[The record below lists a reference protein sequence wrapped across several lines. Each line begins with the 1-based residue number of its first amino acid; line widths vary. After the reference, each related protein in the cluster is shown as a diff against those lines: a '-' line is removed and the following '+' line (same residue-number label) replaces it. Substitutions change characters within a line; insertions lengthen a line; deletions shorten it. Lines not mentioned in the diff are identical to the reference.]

1 MGIEQL
7 FTAQFQA
14 PTSNTSFGGQSKNS
28 ISAAQGNENTQGTSE
43 SGSGQIFSS
52 FIFAKDLPNGGLPT
66 IPPTDTVNQIAT
78 LSEGTNTSTEN
89 ITLALINNRG
99 YTPHTL
105 EGLET
110 SSDTSEGSFTADLF
124 SQILGEMKALNEAF
138 NQGTLN
144 ADTANTDELN
154 EMIEQ
159 LGALLNLNQKQI
171 TALKTQFKNLALSGE
186 LSDQQLVSMVA
197 QTLTQNL
204 SAQQRAEFIAN
215 LQGNYY
221 DPETGELIVDE
232 DEILADIQ
240 EVEKVLEGL
249 PSEDARVE
257 LFIQTLIGNFINNN
271 TNLQSG
277 TNSPS
282 SSSAASLNNSARA
295 SALASSNT
303 ANIADLLAE
312 IPTSRSAA
320 GKNTVIAAASHD
332 TGVQNA
338 MAKMD
343 HTIAQATTTTA
354 TTAAT
359 STLGTNK
366 AELANS
372 QSTSQNQGLNFAQ
385 LVEGADTGGENDGWL
400 DLLKSDR
407 WTGQAQ
413 GAANSNQAPVS
424 TYRAN
429 ASLNGLSNAASGT
442 ITAADTAST
451 GSKTSADFSTGT
463 VWGSIIEASTESA
476 ASYSANP
483 ASSQSLSGLLTQGQS
498 AGAAHP
504 ATHMVALSMQK
515 AAQNQNTSLRLSLDP
530 PELGRVEVRMEF
542 GNDNTLKAHMIVEKS
557 DTYMMLQRDSQLL
570 DKALQDLGLD
580 QDAGLSMELAEQGF
594 NFNQGG
600 NERGGSH
607 EQGGTGSSS
616 SSHNSS
622 DDEVDTI
629 ESTMNWSVDPLT
641 GHTSYSIL
649 A

>member
-28 ISAAQGNENTQGTSE
+28 ISAAQNGENTQGTSE
-43 SGSGQIFSS
+43 SVSGQIFSS

-78 LSEGTNTSTEN
+78 LREGTNTSTEN

-110 SSDTSEGSFTADLF
+110 NSDTSEGSFTADLF

-171 TALKTQFKNLALSGE
+171 TALKTQFKNIALSGE

-240 EVEKVLEGL
+240 EVEKVLEDL

-257 LFIQTLIGNFINNN
+257 LFIQTLIGNFINGN
-271 TNLQSG
+271 TNSQSG
-277 TNSPS
+277 TNSSS
-282 SSSAASLNNSARA
+282 SSSAASLNDSARA

-312 IPTSRSAA
+312 IPTTRSAT
-320 GKNTVIAAASHD
+320 GINTAIAAARHD

-343 HTIAQATTTTA
+343 STLAQAT
-354 TTAAT
+354 AAT
-359 STLGTNK
+359 ATLGTNK

-407 WTGQAQ
+407 WTSQAQ

-498 AGAAHP
+498 AGTAHP
-504 ATHMVALSMQK
+504 ATHMAALNMQK

-616 SSHNSS
+616 NSHNSS

-629 ESTMNWSVDPLT
+629 ESTMNWSIDPLT